1 MRSIAGRAPNFKGLD
16 MLAHEE
22 HSSNPFDAARAG
34 SCEDILT
41 FLFDDTK
48 IDEPNNK
55 GNTMLMLAAWYG
67 HAKAVEFLLLKG
79 ASPLHRNE
87 DGACVLQFGSRN
99 HDVLSLLLATEAVKD
114 IDTQDYEGYTP
125 LIQAANIY
133 SSETLLPGHDLSVI
147 GERIK
152 CIETLLKHGAD
163 VNIVTGQ
170 GRSALMVAASTNSVP
185 FVQALLKG
193 NANPSLVCRKGQRA
207 IDLTTNAAVKI
218 ALDPEY
224 GVLKI

>member
-1 MRSIAGRAPNFKGLD
+1 

-41 FLFDDTK
+41 FLFDDTQ

-67 HAKAVEFLLLKG
+67 HAKAVEFLLAKG
-79 ASPLHRNE
+79 ANPCHRND

-114 IDTQDYEGYTP
+114 IDAQDYEGYSP

-133 SSETLLPGHDLSVI
+133 SAETLTPGHDMSVVV
-147 GERIK
+147 ERIK
-152 CIETLLKHGAD
+152 CIETLLKHGANID
-163 VNIVTGQ
+163 VVTQQ
-170 GRSALMVAASTNSVP
+170 GRSALMIAASTNSVA
-185 FVQALLKG
+185 FVRTILKG
-193 NANPSLVCRKGQRA
+193 NPNKGMVCRKGQRA